1 MYNERVKHMNSMPQ
15 NTPPSVFSFMMKS
28 ITPLKGWVICQGAV
42 AILWAADLCLS
53 PYLLKLM
60 VNIITDNGRA
70 EAIQLI
76 KTPALCYVGLNLFV
90 VILFRF
96 YDWVYLNL
104 KPALKR
110 IVGLTLMNR
119 MMEHSHTLYQNQFA
133 GNLANKVNDVMGG
146 VKSLHFMIWDRFV
159 PYTLAFFTALYTVA
173 QVNPHFSI
181 ALAIWISVF
190 VGGVIFS
197 MGKANQLA
205 DAEAES
211 KSTLIGHIV
220 DILGNMMNVRLFNGK
235 FVESRKIK
243 TVWQKYYSAEQNRQ
257 WFFTKIH
264 AFQGISF
271 VIFEGTCLWY
281 LIQGFGAGTVTAGDF
296 ALILGINVSL
306 ANNFWHLSHD
316 CREASEFYG
325 SITQGLRV
333 IYSPIEIQD
342 TLGAKP
348 LVVTKGEIAFQD
360 VQFHYP
366 GSSDI
371 FQKKSVIIKS
381 GQKVGLVGYSGSGK
395 TTFVNLILRL
405 FEVSSGRILIDKQNI
420 KDITL
425 ESLRDAIA
433 MISQEPSLFHR
444 SLRENISYGRMDAS
458 DEAIIEAAKRA
469 YAHEFIDAL
478 PGGYNV
484 LVGERGLKL
493 SGGQRQRISIAR
505 AILKNSP
512 ILILDEATSQLDSV
526 TENHIQDSLL
536 DLMRDKTTL
545 VIAHRLSTLL
555 HMDRILVFDQGKIV
569 EDGTHKELVAKKG
582 MYKTL
587 WNAQVGGFL
596 PDKDPSDE

>member
-1 MYNERVKHMNSMPQ
+1 MNSKFQ
-15 NTPPSVFSFMMKS
+15 NTPPSVFAFTMKAVA
-28 ITPLKGWVICQGAV
+28 PLKGWVICQGIV
-42 AILWAADLCLS
+42 AILWAIDLCLS

-60 VNIITDNGRA
+60 VNIIMDNDRQA
-70 EAIQLI
+70 ALQLI
-76 KTPALCYVGLNLFV
+76 KTPAIFYVSLSLFV

-133 GNLANKVNDVMGG
+133 GNLANKVSDVMGG
-146 VKSLHFMIWDRFV
+146 VKSLHFMIWDKFI
-159 PYTLAFFTALYTVA
+159 PYALAFLTALYTVA
-173 QVNPHFSI
+173 QVNLHFSV
-181 ALAIWISVF
+181 ALAIWIAVF
-190 VGGVIFS
+190 VGGVLLS
-197 MGKANQLA
+197 MRKANALA
-205 DAEAES
+205 DTEAES

-235 FVESRKIK
+235 SIEAKKLK
-243 TVWQKYYSAEQNRQ
+243 TVWQKYYSAEQTRQ

-264 AFQGISF
+264 AFQGVSF
-271 VIFEGTCLWY
+271 VIFEGACLWY
-281 LIQGFGAGTVTAGDF
+281 LIQGFGAGTITAGDF

-342 TLGAKP
+342 TSGATP
-348 LVVTKGEIAFQD
+348 LVVKKGEIVFQD

-371 FQKKSVIIKS
+371 FQKKSVTIKP

-420 KDITL
+420 KDVTL

-444 SLRENISYGRMDAS
+444 TLRENIAYGRTDAS

-469 YAHEFIDAL
+469 YAHGFIDAL
-478 PGGYNV
+478 PEGYNIM
-484 LVGERGLKL
+484 VGERGIKL

-536 DLMRDKTTL
+536 ELMRDKTTL

-569 EDGTHKELVAKKG
+569 EDGTHKELLSKKG

-596 PDKDPSDE
+596 PDRDPQDE